1 MSILLPLIIN
11 IAATYKS
18 WIDLVERYPSIIHT
32 HFTTTAVTTNMTQI
46 FMAAV
51 AAKPASECWLK
62 RSSLSW
68 IIFAWL
74 VQMVDTVCLLASLTA
89 LETGLWLKLLVPYL
103 IQKYTIL
110 TAPYKQSS
118 SKKLLQSM
126 LKFKVH
132 RVGISIVTGPFKAN
146 IMEDLK

>member
-62 RSSLSW
+62 RSSLS
-68 IIFAWL
+68 
-74 VQMVDTVCLLASLTA
+74 
-89 LETGLWLKLLVPYL
+89 
-103 IQKYTIL
+103 
-110 TAPYKQSS
+110 
-118 SKKLLQSM
+118 
-126 LKFKVH
+126 
-132 RVGISIVTGPFKAN
+132 
-146 IMEDLK
+146 